1 MFSSRYLGNKILGT
15 HGRMF
20 GQSENSKSA
29 YTVLEGIVR
38 GLLICLLN
46 DGFTAFC
53 ILCINVE

>member
-1 MFSSRYLGNKILGT
+1 MVGCLYNLKT
-15 HGRMF
+15 V
-20 GQSENSKSA
+20 KSA